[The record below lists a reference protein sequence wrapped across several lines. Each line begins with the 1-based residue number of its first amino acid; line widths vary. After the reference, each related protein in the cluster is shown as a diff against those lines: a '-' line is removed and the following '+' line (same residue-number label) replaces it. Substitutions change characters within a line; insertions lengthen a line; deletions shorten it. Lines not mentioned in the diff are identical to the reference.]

1 MDKSLR
7 FSMLLFRLFKFKY
20 GHATEIRE
28 FWGICHENVPVSQQ
42 ICKKNTKKFG
52 WKQNMLYVCNINVIK
67 MTFSVREKNKNLI
80 IMPMKKKSIIIL
92 CSVAAIFAI
101 GLITSFFVDWPVDLN
116 EADGDIAK
124 AARFSREQVSE
135 KLTNMEELLQTD
147 SAFKGGI
154 VAAQV
159 VMQTRAVQFGTLIDM
174 SNEVAGNIP
183 AFAEVLKEMN
193 ANSEMVNNVASSLAE
208 SAEKLNAALGGEEC
222 PDLAQSTINASL
234 AYTTLQK
241 QNNLATRFIDT
252 TDKYL
257 ETAQGDDR
265 LKFVRDQWLEYQQM
279 TAALEGDKA
288 SAEALAKK
296 GNLLSGE
303 KALAA
308 VANFDIAERLVVLQ
322 SCELAQA
329 MKLPNQI
336 GSVIRPK
343 VLDNEISKLCNA
355 QQEVLAHRKIDPHNA
370 QQEVLAHRKIDP
382 HNAQQEVLAHRKIDP
397 HNALVISNASRVME
411 AFNSALSN
419 VANNPALNQSQNI
432 GLSLVIG
439 NVISQTAAA
448 SNSVKLNKKGP
459 KIES

>member
-1 MDKSLR
+1 
-7 FSMLLFRLFKFKY
+7 
-20 GHATEIRE
+20 
-28 FWGICHENVPVSQQ
+28 
-42 ICKKNTKKFG
+42 
-52 WKQNMLYVCNINVIK
+52 
-67 MTFSVREKNKNLI
+67 
-80 IMPMKKKSIIIL
+80 MKKKSIIIL

-147 SAFKGGI
+147 SAFRDDI
-154 VAAQV
+154 VVAQV
-159 VMQTRAVQFGTLIDM
+159 VMQTRAAQFGTLVDM

-193 ANSEMVNNVASSLAE
+193 ANREMVDNVASSLAE

-241 QNNLATRFIDT
+241 QNNLANRFIET

-257 ETAQGDDR
+257 ETAQGDDK
-265 LKFVRDQWLEYQQM
+265 LKLVRDQWLDYQQM

-308 VANFDIAERLVVLQ
+308 VANFGIAERIIVLQ
-322 SCELAQA
+322 SCELAQS
-329 MKLPNQI
+329 MKLPNTI
-336 GSVIRPK
+336 GSTVRPK
-343 VLDNEISKLCNA
+343 VLDNEISKLYNA
-355 QQEVLAHRKIDPHNA
+355 QQEVLAHRKIDS
-370 QQEVLAHRKIDP
+370 
-382 HNAQQEVLAHRKIDP
+382 

-411 AFNSALSN
+411 AFNTSLSN
-419 VANNPALNQSQNI
+419 VAKNHALNQSQSGN
-432 GLSLVIG
+432 LNLAIG
-439 NVISQTAAA
+439 NIISQTAAA
-448 SNSVKLNKKGP
+448 NNSEKLNRKPGP
-459 KIES
+459 PIEK

>member
-1 MDKSLR
+1 
-7 FSMLLFRLFKFKY
+7 
-20 GHATEIRE
+20 
-28 FWGICHENVPVSQQ
+28 
-42 ICKKNTKKFG
+42 
-52 WKQNMLYVCNINVIK
+52 
-67 MTFSVREKNKNLI
+67 
-80 IMPMKKKSIIIL
+80 MKKKGIIL
-92 CSVAAIFAI
+92 CTVVGICAI
-101 GLITSFFVDWPVDLN
+101 GLISSFFIDWPVDFHS
-116 EADGDIAK
+116 ADGDIAK
-124 AARFSREQVSE
+124 AAKFSREQAFKDLS
-135 KLTNMEELLQTD
+135 NMEELLQTD

-159 VMQTRAVQFGTLIDM
+159 VMQTRAVQFATLVDM

-183 AFAEVLKEMN
+183 AFAEVLKDMN
-193 ANSEMVNNVASSLAE
+193 AQRELVENVASSLAE
-208 SAEKLNAALGGEEC
+208 SAEKLNAALDGKEC

-241 QNNLATRFIDT
+241 QNNLATRFIET

-257 ETAQGDDR
+257 ETAQGDDK
-265 LKFVRDQWLEYQQM
+265 LKLVRDQWLEYQQM
-279 TAALEGDKA
+279 TAALDGDKA
-288 SAEALAKK
+288 SAEDLAKK

-343 VLDNEISKLCNA
+343 VLNTEISKLCNA
-355 QQEVLAHRKIDPHNA
+355 QQEVLARGPKIEPYNAQKEVLAGRKIDPHNA
-370 QQEVLAHRKIDP
+370 QKDVLAG
-382 HNAQQEVLAHRKIDP
+382 RKIDP
-397 HNALVISNASRVME
+397 HNALVLSSGSKVME
-411 AFNSALSN
+411 AFHTALSN

-432 GLSLVIG
+432 ALSLVIG

-448 SNSVKLNKKGP
+448 NKSVMLNKKGP
-459 KIES
+459 KIDP

>member
-1 MDKSLR
+1 
-7 FSMLLFRLFKFKY
+7 
-20 GHATEIRE
+20 
-28 FWGICHENVPVSQQ
+28 
-42 ICKKNTKKFG
+42 
-52 WKQNMLYVCNINVIK
+52 
-67 MTFSVREKNKNLI
+67 
-80 IMPMKKKSIIIL
+80 MKKKGIIL
-92 CSVAAIFAI
+92 CTVVGICAI
-101 GLITSFFVDWPVDLN
+101 GLISSFFIDWPVDFHS
-116 EADGDIAK
+116 ADGDIAK
-124 AARFSREQVSE
+124 ASRFSREQVTD

-147 SAFKGGI
+147 STFKGGI

-159 VMQTRAVQFGTLIDM
+159 VMQTRAVQFATLVDM

-183 AFAEVLKEMN
+183 AFAEVLKDMN
-193 ANSEMVNNVASSLAE
+193 ANIEMVNNVTSSLAE

-222 PDLAQSTINASL
+222 PDLAQATINASL

-241 QNNLATRFIDT
+241 QNNLATRFIET

-257 ETAQGDDR
+257 ETAQGDDK
-265 LKFVRDQWLEYQQM
+265 LKLVRDQWLEYQQM
-279 TAALEGDKA
+279 TAALDGDKT

-343 VLDNEISKLCNA
+343 VLNTEISKLCNA
-355 QQEVLAHRKIDPHNA
+355 QQEVLARGPKIDPHNAQKEVLAGRKIDPHNA
-370 QQEVLAHRKIDP
+370 QKDVLAG
-382 HNAQQEVLAHRKIDP
+382 RKIDP
-397 HNALVISNASRVME
+397 HNALMLSNGSKVME

-419 VANNPALNQSQNI
+419 NSVLNQSQNI
-432 GLSLVIG
+432 ALSLVIG

-448 SNSVKLNKKGP
+448 NNSVMLNKKGP
-459 KIES
+459 KIDP

>member
-1 MDKSLR
+1 
-7 FSMLLFRLFKFKY
+7 
-20 GHATEIRE
+20 
-28 FWGICHENVPVSQQ
+28 
-42 ICKKNTKKFG
+42 
-52 WKQNMLYVCNINVIK
+52 
-67 MTFSVREKNKNLI
+67 
-80 IMPMKKKSIIIL
+80 MKKKNIIL
-92 CSVAAIFAI
+92 CSLVVICAI
-101 GLITSFFVDWPVDLN
+101 GLVTSIYIDWPVDLN

-159 VMQTRAVQFGTLIDM
+159 VMQTRAVQFATLVDM
-174 SNEVAGNIP
+174 SNEVAGKIP

-193 ANSEMVNNVASSLAE
+193 AQRELVDNVASSLAE
-208 SAEKLNAALGGEEC
+208 SADKLNAALGGEEC
-222 PDLAQSTINASL
+222 PDLAQATINASL

-241 QNNLATRFIDT
+241 QNNLATRFIET

-257 ETAQGDDR
+257 ETAQGDDK
-265 LKFVRDQWLEYQQM
+265 LKLVRDQWLEYQQM
-279 TAALEGDKA
+279 TAALDGDNT

-308 VANFDIAERLVVLQ
+308 VANFDIAQRLVVLQ

-343 VLDNEISKLCNA
+343 VLENEISKLCNA
-355 QQEVLAHRKIDPHNA
+355 QQEFLSVKPRKIDANNVND
-370 QQEVLAHRKIDP
+370 VLSAKPRKIDA
-382 HNAQQEVLAHRKIDP
+382 NNVNDVLSAKPRKIDANNVNDVLSAKP
-397 HNALVISNASRVME
+397 RKIDAHNALVINSASRVME

-419 VANNPALNQSQNI
+419 NSVLNQSQNI
-432 GLSLVIG
+432 ALSLVIG

-448 SNSVKLNKKGP
+448 NNSVMLNKKGP
-459 KIES
+459 KIDP

>member
-1 MDKSLR
+1 M
-7 FSMLLFRLFKFKY
+7 
-20 GHATEIRE
+20 
-28 FWGICHENVPVSQQ
+28 
-42 ICKKNTKKFG
+42 KKNTKKFG

-308 VANFDIAERLVVLQ
+308 IANFGIAERLAVLQ

-329 MKLPNQI
+329 MKLPSQI
-336 GSVIRPK
+336 GSAIRPK
-343 VLDNEISKLCNA
+343 ILNTEISKLCNA
-355 QQEVLAHRKIDPHNA
+355 QKEVLARGPIKVPHNA
-370 QQEVLAHRKIDP
+370 QKEVLAGRKID
-382 HNAQQEVLAHRKIDP
+382 L
-397 HNALVISNASRVME
+397 HNALMLSSGSKVME
-411 AFNSALSN
+411 AFHTALSN
-419 VANNPALNQSQNI
+419 VANNPALNQSQSGN
-432 GLSLVIG
+432 LNLAIG
-439 NVISQTAAA
+439 NIISQTAAA
-448 SNSVKLNKKGP
+448 NNSEKLNRKPGP
-459 KIES
+459 PIEK